1 MNERDAKQIGKIL
14 IVIAVALCGISL
26 ILPWSGFYMNTLV
39 GINITVDYYPWGSYI
54 YADYEMFGDAGA
66 SNSLDMWMI
75 FHSFI
80 IGSSEIESLTSAI
93 FSNNMLTLTF
103 FMLSF
108 IFCVAA
114 LVFGL
119 ISIKKIII
127 KKICMPL
134 SAAIASLVAIMFFA
148 MGLYFSFSSD
158 VSNTY
163 SRVLNWAPGFYMILI
178 SMVLFFISYVII
190 KFINEEPVEHIPSSI
205 KAKTSKEK

>member
-26 ILPWSGFYMNTLV
+26 ILPWSGFYMNMLV
-39 GINITVDYYPWGSYI
+39 DYNITVDYYPWGSYV
-54 YADYEMFGDAGA
+54 YADLEMFGEA
-66 SNSLDMWMI
+66 SASSLDMWSV
-75 FHSFI
+75 FYSFN

-93 FSNNMLTLTF
+93 SSNNMLTLTF
-103 FMLSF
+103 FILSF

-114 LVFGL
+114 LIFGL

-134 SAAIASLVAIMFFA
+134 SAAIASLVAIMFFVV
-148 MGLYFSFSSD
+148 GLYFSFSSD

-178 SMVLFFISYVII
+178 SMILFFISYVII

-205 KAKTSKEK
+205 KAQTSKEK

>member
-1 MNERDAKQIGKIL
+1 MNEIDAKLISKIL
-14 IVIAVALCGISL
+14 IIIAVALCGISL
-26 ILPWSGFYMNTLV
+26 ILPWSGFYMNMLV
-39 GINITVDYYPWGSYI
+39 DYNIKLDYYPWGSYV
-54 YADYEMFGDAGA
+54 YADLEMFGETSA
-66 SNSLDMWMI
+66 SSLDMWSVFYSI
-75 FHSFI
+75 N

-93 FSNNMLTLTF
+93 SSNNMLNITF
-103 FMLSF
+103 FILSF

-114 LVFGL
+114 LIFGL

-134 SAAIASLVAIMFFA
+134 YAAISSLVAIMFFV

-158 VSNTY
+158 VSNTF

-178 SMVLFFISYVII
+178 SMILFFISYVII

-205 KAKTSKEK
+205 KAQTSKEK

>member
-26 ILPWSGFYMNTLV
+26 ILPWSGFYMNIM
-39 GINITVDYYPWGSYI
+39 GINMGVDYYPWGSHV
-54 YADYEMFGDAGA
+54 YADYEFGYVGV
-66 SNSLDMWMI
+66 SNSLDAWMV
-75 FHSFI
+75 FNSFI

-93 FSNNMLTLTF
+93 SSNNMLSLTF
-103 FMLSF
+103 FILSF

-114 LVFGL
+114 FVFGL

-134 SAAIASLVAIMFFA
+134 FAAIASLVAIMFFVI
-148 MGLYFSFSSD
+148 GLYFSFSSD

-163 SRVLNWAPGFYMILI
+163 FQALNWAPGFYMILI

-205 KAKTSKEK
+205 KAQTSKEK

>member
-26 ILPWSGFYMNTLV
+26 ILPWSGFYMNIM
-39 GINITVDYYPWGSYI
+39 GINMGIDYYPWGSHV
-54 YADYEMFGDAGA
+54 YADYEFGYVDI
-66 SNSLDMWMI
+66 SNSLDAWMV
-75 FHSFI
+75 FNSFI

-93 FSNNMLTLTF
+93 SSNNMLSLTF
-103 FMLSF
+103 FILSF

-127 KKICMPL
+127 KKICTPL
-134 SAAIASLVAIMFFA
+134 LAAIASLVAIMFFV

-163 SRVLNWAPGFYMILI
+163 SRVLNWAPGFYMIII

-205 KAKTSKEK
+205 KAQTSKEK